1 MTPLRTKVPFFNRP
15 VDDYAENLYRN
26 ARNQNI
32 TLAAFSTAV
41 LALLFSVNLPNSPS
55 PNTTNESFEYGIIY
69 ISLATFFFIIAS
81 FTYILLRS
89 RRFPYVGQ
97 TLEYTGLVALGIGFF
112 HVIRVILSESVLLN
126 VILLPAFL
134 VGLLIVAGYELYLNF
149 SYFYPKQ
156 RNVSKGQ

>member
-1 MTPLRTKVPFFNRP
+1 MTPLRTKVHFFNKP
-15 VDDYAENLYRN
+15 VDNYAESLYQN

-41 LALLFSVNLPNSPS
+41 LALLFSVDLPN
-55 PNTTNESFEYGIIY
+55 TDAITRNENFDFGIIY

-97 TLEYTGLVALGIGFF
+97 TLEYTGLIALGIGFF

-126 VILLPAFL
+126 FILLPLFVA
-134 VGLLIVAGYELYLNF
+134 GLLAVAGYELYLNF
-149 SYFYPKQ
+149 RYFYPKQ
-156 RNVSKGQ
+156 RNVSRRQ